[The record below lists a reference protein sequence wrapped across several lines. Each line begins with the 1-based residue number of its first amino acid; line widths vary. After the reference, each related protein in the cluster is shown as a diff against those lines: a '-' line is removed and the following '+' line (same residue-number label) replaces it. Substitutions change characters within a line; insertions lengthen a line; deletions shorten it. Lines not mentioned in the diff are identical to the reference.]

1 MLPKIR
7 LPQKPLYQK
16 VELKVDFFEWFKL
29 IEDNFEY
36 CFLLESL
43 GDQNFDARYSII
55 GFAPA
60 SLIKAKDWILY
71 ITKPNLPEIFEPV
84 NSFDQVDFELKLT
97 DLNPYWSLREM
108 VPQDIISRN
117 YAGGLVGY
125 LSYESVNYLEPKLN
139 LRTHPDFHQFQFG
152 LYTDGLIYDQMT
164 GEVSYFYYHQPRLEQ
179 VLNLLHQKP
188 RTKSLKVQFLGH
200 TLSPTEH
207 RRVVL
212 ETMEEIK
219 AGNSFQ
225 CEVGFKSKYLFEG
238 DNYLAIYE
246 KLRQVNPSPYMFY
259 CKFGSEILL
268 GASPE
273 LLFRTR
279 NREIETVPLA
289 GTIRRGQTPEE
300 DRELAKELLNNPK
313 EIAEHNMLVDL
324 HRNDIGKVATFGS
337 VKVRRLMEIK
347 KFSHVQH
354 ISSEIVGI
362 LRDGED
368 MFTGLASLFPGGVL
382 SGAPKIET
390 IKIIARNENEPRG
403 PYGGA
408 LGQFGFNGN
417 CTFCIPIRSLF
428 IKQEGS
434 QARAYTQTCSGIVF
448 DSDPDKEYQ
457 EIINKLEAMRKVLDT
472 FT

>member
-71 ITKPNLPEIFEPV
+71 ITKPDVPEIFEPV

-97 DLNPYWSLREM
+97 DLNPYWALREM

-225 CEVGFKSKYLFEG
+225 CEVGFKS
-238 DNYLAIYE
+238 NY
-246 KLRQVNPSPYMFY
+246 
-259 CKFGSEILL
+259 
-268 GASPE
+268 
-273 LLFRTR
+273 
-279 NREIETVPLA
+279 
-289 GTIRRGQTPEE
+289 
-300 DRELAKELLNNPK
+300 
-313 EIAEHNMLVDL
+313 
-324 HRNDIGKVATFGS
+324 
-337 VKVRRLMEIK
+337 
-347 KFSHVQH
+347 
-354 ISSEIVGI
+354 
-362 LRDGED
+362 
-368 MFTGLASLFPGGVL
+368 
-382 SGAPKIET
+382 
-390 IKIIARNENEPRG
+390 
-403 PYGGA
+403 
-408 LGQFGFNGN
+408 
-417 CTFCIPIRSLF
+417 
-428 IKQEGS
+428 
-434 QARAYTQTCSGIVF
+434 
-448 DSDPDKEYQ
+448 
-457 EIINKLEAMRKVLDT
+457 
-472 FT
+472 